1 MMLFMSKQ
9 VSLPKFSSILQKNKN
24 LLKMPYKP
32 FLQESLCLL
41 VMIEIRSNI
50 LLKTI
55 ALKSAVK
62 SKFVLLLK
70 SKSSARTRRNYR
82 RTLE

>member
-1 MMLFMSKQ
+1 MLFMSKQ

-41 VMIEIRSNI
+41 VMIKIPNNI
-50 LLKTI
+50 LCKTI
-55 ALKSAVK
+55 VLKSVVK
-62 SKFVLLLK
+62 SELVLLLK
-70 SKSSARTRRNYR
+70 SKSSAHTRRN
-82 RTLE
+82 